1 MHCTERRRNV
11 HAGLGCSFSGL
22 IAAVVLA
29 CGLPA
34 PSVVS
39 AQAPHATGGRREAPR
54 NVVSIAPLGL
64 VLGKAFAPEYER
76 AISPSTSVVAALG
89 YLRGAYDDGLLQDVP
104 VDARYLRAEAKYRYY
119 PDGYRLSQLLL
130 GASVGITSASG
141 TRSDD
146 RGRTR
151 GYSAIGPSA
160 GLEVGYSGPD
170 GTTRRPY
177 WAVITGWKRVF
188 WSHPP
193 PVDLLTEYPTL
204 RLAVGYAF

>member
-1 MHCTERRRNV
+1 MHCTEHRRNV

-76 AISPSTSVVAALG
+76 AISSSTSVVAALG
-89 YLRGAYDDGLLQDVP
+89 YLRGAYDDGILGDP
-104 VDARYLRAEAKYRYY
+104 VDARYLRAEGKFRYY
-119 PDGYRLSQLLL
+119 PDGYRLSQLLV
-130 GASVGITSASG
+130 GASVGVTSANG
-141 TRSDD
+141 TDFDD
-146 RGRTR
+146 RGRTQD
-151 GYSAIGPSA
+151 YSVIAPSV
-160 GLEVGYSGPD
+160 GLEVGYSGLHR
-170 GTTRRPY
+170 TARRPY
-177 WAVITGWKRVF
+177 WSVISGWKRVF
-188 WSHPP
+188 WNGIP
-193 PVDLLTEYPTL
+193 PVDLLTKYATL